1 EILSLYN
8 NTIKQL
14 DEHAFDGL
22 GHLRL
27 LYMDENQIE
36 KLPEGL
42 FSGLEEL
49 QILELQHNRIKEIG
63 DDQFVLCPML
73 RELNLSA
80 NMVSTFNMTQ
90 LASLNKLE
98 TLDIARNYLDE
109 VFITK
114 YVRTLNAQENQIS
127 RIVMDQGDF
136 FQLTHLNLS
145 RNNIANINNIFKLRN
160 LIELDVSYNELV
172 TLDFVIFAFMK
183 NLKDI
188 KLNNNRLW
196 ILDNGIPSPAKSLR
210 SLNLAHN
217 KFLYL
222 DLAVL
227 ETFPALEYIY
237 LHGNDLIDMTLEEIE
252 QHFPYLTL
260 VSCDNN
266 DWDCINL
273 MHIVTLLE
281 RAYIKWS
288 NGNRNCTRPEQHRL
302 ICCTTAEHHLREK
315 IVRLTREIYRSR
327 KMIKQLIMENAELR
341 SEVEMQYL
349 PGDVRRGHGSPAPLD
364 RPAGQFSLN
373 HCHGRRVCHVR
384 RPGRRI
390 RTLPVRRFPSEWC
403 RVTMVTREGGGVL
416 WLAVFALKLSLGPA
430 GAEIVI
436 CNYEQFQLF
445 DSMYRP
451 RTDHFCVF
459 SDVYLGQDVRG
470 ADFLASSLD
479 YKRVAFTNSKF
490 AQVPPS
496 LFKNFDDIREL
507 YVRRCSVETL
517 KVTRQLEKVF
527 AGSNRIVSVQLDGNS
542 SNSLREL
549 YLDGNRLR
557 GLSNLTHLPNLE
569 VLVLENN
576 PLLGDVDF
584 AQFARMEH
592 LWKLDLERIGMRTV
606 RNGLQRPLEA
616 LRRLDL
622 SNNELTYVHV
632 RMFRTFPRLEHL
644 WLHGNQLYFLEA
656 DQLPAAMP
664 AVRSI
669 VIDDNYW
676 GCGHLAVL
684 GKQLRDRGIIIRHG
698 ECRTRAVH
706 RVCCSDVTDV
716 VDFRYIIEMGIR
728 REERLVQ
735 DMSELRTVAGLLRQ
749 DLEQLRHQLAAMNLT
764 EPAVEVTT
772 SQESAESSGLSVSA
786 EEDYEDEDDRKG
798 IFYFPIVQSGSIPA
812 SMAPLGIFLL
822 SIFLAGS
829 PTVVECQYGSAGR
842 YQQPQPAQTDYAA
855 WYQRYF
861 CMESTENYDCIFKNV
876 HTARPYQSS
885 APSYAFGSGNVS
897 STHLKLAFRDSTLR
911 FLPKALLDSFPYV
924 EVLNLESL
932 QMDSIEQRAFRQ
944 GLHLREL
951 FMNHNHLTALDAG
964 VFNHLSSLQML
975 VMDRNELA
983 QLPAGV
989 FDYLANLTV
998 LSMSNNKLL
1007 RIEDAT
1013 FQYVRALEYLNV
1025 SSNQIEYFN
1034 PSRIVNASDIDV
1046 SFNLLTQLE
1055 IPARLTSLYAQN
1067 NRIQTILGQSG
1078 MLEELQ
1084 LSHNN
1089 LSGLEWLPRFPGLHQ
1104 LDVSHNELEEVKA
1117 IHFKGL
1123 KKLQTLLLNNNRLFT
1138 LDVNSDSLQKLKV
1151 LDLSHNQLVYVL
1163 KNGPLFSK
1171 LQELYL
1177 HHNAIVSL
1185 KLTAGHGIRNI
1196 SLTRNDWDC
1205 KNLRELLPV
1214 LSDTTVSADEEGYC
1228 KPQYISEHVQGVQIC
1243 CKESNAPYLDR
1254 LMEQIRLTSVF
1265 EKNTRTNNRC
1275 TVESGL

>member
-160 LIELDVSYNELV
+160 LIELDVAYNELV

-217 KFLYL
+217 KFLYM

-349 PGDVRRGHGSPAPLD
+349 PGDGS
-364 RPAGQFSLN
+364 
-373 HCHGRRVCHVR
+373 
-384 RPGRRI
+384 
-390 RTLPVRRFPSEWC
+390 
-403 RVTMVTREGGGVL
+403 VTMVTREGGGVL

-430 GAEIVI
+430 SAEIVI

-656 DQLPAAMP
+656 DQLPTAMP

-728 REERLVQ
+728 REERLEQ

-772 SQESAESSGLSVSA
+772 SQESAESSGSSVSA

-798 IFYFPIVQSGSIPA
+798 VGSIPA

-829 PTVVECQYGSAGR
+829 PIVVECQYGTADW
-842 YQQPQPAQTDYAA
+842 YWQPKPAQTAYAGHHGSA
-855 WYQRYF
+855 GGLQRFY
-861 CMESTENYDCIFKNV
+861 CMESNENYDCIFKNV
-876 HTARPYQSS
+876 HTARPYPSS
-885 APSYAFGSGNVS
+885 ATSYAFGSGNVS
-897 STHLKLAFRDSTLR
+897 SHLKLIFRDSTLR

-932 QMDSIEQRAFRQ
+932 QMDNIEQGAFQQ
-944 GLHLREL
+944 GESLREL
-951 FMNHNHLTALDAG
+951 FMSHNHLTALDAG

-989 FDYLANLTV
+989 FNYLANLTV

-1034 PSRIVNASDIDV
+1034 PSQIVNASDIDV

-1055 IPARLTSLYAQN
+1055 IPARLASLYAQN

-1078 MLEELQ
+1078 MLEALQ

-1089 LSGLEWLPRFPGLHQ
+1089 LSGLEWLPRFPGLHH

-1117 IHFKGL
+1117 IHFRGL
-1123 KKLQTLLLNNNRLFT
+1123 KKLHTLLLNNNRLFT
-1138 LDVNSDSLQKLKV
+1138 LDVNSDSLHKLKV

-1163 KNGPLFSK
+1163 KNVPLFSK

-1196 SLTRNDWDC
+1196 SLSHNDWDC
-1205 KNLRELLPV
+1205 KNLRELLPL
-1214 LSDTTVSADEEGYC
+1214 LSATTVSADEEGYC

-1275 TVESGL
+1275 TVESGLV